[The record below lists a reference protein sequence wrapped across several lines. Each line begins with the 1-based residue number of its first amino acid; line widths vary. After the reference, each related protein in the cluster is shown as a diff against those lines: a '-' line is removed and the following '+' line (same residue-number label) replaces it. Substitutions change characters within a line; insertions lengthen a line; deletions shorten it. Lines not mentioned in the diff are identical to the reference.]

1 MQYSILFLVDTLTCE
16 FSKVKT
22 MMIDTL
28 EKGRGKWF
36 NTVDEYRQEL
46 KMTWVELREI
56 DRKTLKEKVRRYD
69 SDKWR
74 EGLSMKTSLRIYSLE
89 KKEIGYEFC
98 YKNNG
103 FSRFLAR
110 ARINAL
116 QLEEHKGRG
125 QINYNTNCKLCGKEK
140 EDLVHFLIKCEKLE
154 VRRNYEIIDKNICNS
169 EERMRKLL
177 YRNKKH
183 QEVGKQIKNLWDL
196 RKKLIEVSNDVTP
209 IGRNVTW
216 QNVNPSLGGLVT
228 GQRKIHHR
236 VVMSQGI
243 GRSTV

>member
-1 MQYSILFLVDTLTCE
+1 M
-16 FSKVKT
+16 
-22 MMIDTL
+22 
-28 EKGRGKWF
+28 R
-36 NTVDEYRQEL
+36 
-46 KMTWVELREI
+46 
-56 DRKTLKEKVRRYD
+56 
-69 SDKWR
+69 
-74 EGLSMKTSLRIYSLE
+74 KTSLRIYNLE

-125 QINYNTNCKLCGKEK
+125 QINYNSNCKLCGKEK

-154 VRRNYEIIDKNICNS
+154 VKRNYEVIDENIDNP

-177 YRNKKH
+177 YRNRKH

-196 RKKLIEVSNDVTP
+196 RKKSIEKINKATPKGRDVT
-209 IGRNVTW
+209 G
-216 QNVNPSLGGLVT
+216 QNINPLLGGLVSRTSINPLLGGLVSRT
-228 GQRKIHHR
+228 GINSPQDGRVTGPRNTHHR
-236 VVMSQGI
+236 VAMAQDI